1 MELEQIIQ
9 YSDVFVGVMIT
20 FKVMLI
26 IANKFLILING
37 KYPTIVYKKY
47 TNLLEDI
54 INVVNKPAKTILWT
68 WFTIKIVI
76 AFIF

>member
-1 MELEQIIQ
+1 MELEQVVQ
-9 YSDVFVGVMIT
+9 YSDVFVGVMIA

-37 KYPTIVYKKY
+37 KYPTITYKKY

-54 INVVNKPAKTILWT
+54 INVIDKPTTIILWT
-68 WFTIKIVI
+68 WLIVKIVI
-76 AFIF
+76 AFIL